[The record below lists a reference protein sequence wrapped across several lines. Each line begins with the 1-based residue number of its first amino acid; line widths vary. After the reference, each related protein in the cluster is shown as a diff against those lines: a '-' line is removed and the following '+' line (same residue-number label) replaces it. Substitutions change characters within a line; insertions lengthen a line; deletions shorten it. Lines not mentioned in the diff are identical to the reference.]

1 MDSDA
6 ILSLTYLT
14 ENKENIRFSYDQF
27 FIDDKEYKINEKIL
41 AKIQFNDFEKEIG
54 SKIVTIKL
62 IDIDNESTDF
72 SYFEVIPGENY
83 GLLFPGRSGLTR
95 DIIFPD
101 NLLHN
106 IMIKHDK
113 KIIYQKSFSKRL
125 LLINISSDFFISIDN
140 IIVTKSLFTIS
151 TDDSS
156 QVIAYN
162 LNYRILF
169 NKPISPIN
177 YKKFFDFY
185 DLRKDDAENFVNSIK
200 NLINNTNIKLLQYD
214 ILKKE
219 IKYDEL
225 MDLFIIKFNL
235 PKAIILRYY
244 NKEEYFNFISN
255 CSLYYIF
262 SNLKDMI
269 NNCEIFSSIFKYFEE
284 YKNKIKNDINLN
296 FYHKSIAIME
306 FSYWLKTMGSID
318 KFKEINFTYYC
329 CNICEEN
336 SPIKSS
342 LLFLEKFIKDLDNG
356 SPFLEPLILIDSG
369 TYIYNNNF
377 AFGYG
382 LASKDILKKHLLN
395 IIPDVLFFYS
405 NKETSN
411 DYALSNKANNA
422 VSINLGSR
430 LFSKYNG
437 LSLNK
442 KIDNDIIR
450 DNLSLRLVFILLQE
464 VFAYKK
470 EEFTIKGDFVNSSNI
485 FFHAEKNNIMSLV
498 NKNSFEKRK
507 NFINIIRD
515 SFKDCGKFLEY
526 FFGEFEYGYISELIE
541 IMMENGVN
549 LHFLF
554 NNNLWH
560 DKIET
565 LQEYTKLKYLV
576 YTFKPELLPDSNF
589 KSIDEEIEEIQ
600 KIIKINNIPQNIES
614 KIIHINKPTNSEE
627 IPITIKSNSIL
638 SRKYSNNVEYK
649 NYEKLSFD
657 SLQKKL
663 KNPNISEEIKNI
675 IREILFSR
683 IIKH

>member
-6 ILSLTYLT
+6 TLSLTYLV
-14 ENKENIRFSYDQF
+14 ENKENIRFAYDQF

-41 AKIQFNDFEKEIG
+41 AKIKFNDFEKEIS

-83 GLLFPGRSGLTR
+83 GLLFPGRSALTR

-113 KIIYQKSFSKRL
+113 KIIYQRSFGKRL
-125 LLINISSDFFISIDN
+125 LLINISSEFFISIDD

-156 QVIAYN
+156 QVIAYD
-162 LNYRILF
+162 LNNRILF
-169 NKPISPIN
+169 NKSISPIN

-214 ILKKE
+214 ILKKK
-219 IKYDEL
+219 IKNDEL
-225 MDLFIIKFNL
+225 LDLFIMKFNL

-262 SNLKDMI
+262 SNLKDII
-269 NNCEIFSSIFKYFEE
+269 NNCEIFASIFKYFEQ

-306 FSYWLKTMGSID
+306 FSHWLKTMGSID

-356 SPFLEPLILIDSG
+356 SPFLEPLILIDSS

-377 AFGYG
+377 AFVYG
-382 LASKDILKKHLLN
+382 LASKEILKKHLLN

-411 DYALSNKANNA
+411 DYALSNKANS
-422 VSINLGSR
+422 VISINLGSR
-430 LFSKYNG
+430 LFSNYNG

-464 VFAYKK
+464 VFSYKK
-470 EEFTIKGDFVNSSNI
+470 EEFR
-485 FFHAEKNNIMSLV
+485 EKNNIMSLV
-498 NKNSFEKRK
+498 NKNSFEKRN
-507 NFINIIRD
+507 NFINIFSD
-515 SFKDCGKFLEY
+515 SGKFLEY

-541 IMMENGVN
+541 IMMDNGVD
-549 LHFLF
+549 LYFLF

-560 DKIET
+560 NKIET
-565 LQEYTKLKYLV
+565 LQEYIKLKYLV
-576 YTFKPELLPDSNF
+576 YTFKQELLPDSNF

-600 KIIKINNIPQNIES
+600 KIIKTNNIPQNIES
-614 KIIHINKPTNSEE
+614 KIIHIKKPTNSEE
-627 IPITIKSNSIL
+627 SPIMIKSNSIL
-638 SRKYSNNVEYK
+638 SKKYSNIAEYK
-649 NYEKLSFD
+649 NYEKLSFN

-663 KNPNISEEIKNI
+663 KDPNISEEIKNI

>member
-1 MDSDA
+1 
-6 ILSLTYLT
+6 
-14 ENKENIRFSYDQF
+14 
-27 FIDDKEYKINEKIL
+27 
-41 AKIQFNDFEKEIG
+41 
-54 SKIVTIKL
+54 
-62 IDIDNESTDF
+62 
-72 SYFEVIPGENY
+72 
-83 GLLFPGRSGLTR
+83 
-95 DIIFPD
+95 
-101 NLLHN
+101 
-106 IMIKHDK
+106 MIKHDK
-113 KIIYQKSFSKRL
+113 KIIYQRSFGKRL
-125 LLINISSDFFISIDN
+125 LLINISSEFFISIDD

-156 QVIAYN
+156 QVIAYD
-162 LNYRILF
+162 LNNRILF
-169 NKPISPIN
+169 NKSIFPIN

-200 NLINNTNIKLLQYD
+200 NLINNANIKLLQYD
-214 ILKKE
+214 ILKKK
-219 IKYDEL
+219 IKNDEL
-225 MDLFIIKFNL
+225 LDLFIMKFNL

-255 CSLYYIF
+255 GSLYYIF

-269 NNCEIFSSIFKYFEE
+269 NNCEIFASIFKYFEE

-306 FSYWLKTMGSID
+306 FSHWLKTMGSID

-356 SPFLEPLILIDSG
+356 SPFLEPLILIDSS

-377 AFGYG
+377 AFVYG
-382 LASKDILKKHLLN
+382 LASKEILKKHLLN

-411 DYALSNKANNA
+411 DYALSNKANS
-422 VSINLGSR
+422 VISINLGSR
-430 LFSKYNG
+430 LFSNYNG

-464 VFAYKK
+464 VFSYKK
-470 EEFTIKGDFVNSSNI
+470 EEFR
-485 FFHAEKNNIMSLV
+485 EKNNIMSLV
-498 NKNSFEKRK
+498 NKNSFEKRN
-507 NFINIIRD
+507 NFINIFSD
-515 SFKDCGKFLEY
+515 SGKFLEY

-541 IMMENGVN
+541 IMMDNGVD
-549 LHFLF
+549 LYFLF

-560 DKIET
+560 NKIET
-565 LQEYTKLKYLV
+565 LQEYIKLKYLV
-576 YTFKPELLPDSNF
+576 YTFKQELLPDSNF

-600 KIIKINNIPQNIES
+600 KIIKTNNIPQNIES
-614 KIIHINKPTNSEE
+614 KIIHIKKPTNSEE
-627 IPITIKSNSIL
+627 SPIMIKSNSIL
-638 SRKYSNNVEYK
+638 
-649 NYEKLSFD
+649 
-657 SLQKKL
+657 
-663 KNPNISEEIKNI
+663 
-675 IREILFSR
+675 
-683 IIKH
+683 